1 MLKFTNPR
9 PRTKTYRQIGLK
21 VEGVELHDTHSGGSL
36 SLPTSVEAPSVVISG
51 MRGSGKT
58 HIGELAALS
67 LGWPFLDADH
77 HFEKKYQVGIKEF
90 VAKNGWPAFR
100 EAETETLKELLNNF
114 SNNHII
120 SLGGGIV
127 ETPVARD
134 VLKAYSKKGLVV
146 HIVRDVEEIVAYLG
160 AETARP
166 AYGEPIE
173 DVYNRRV
180 PWYAEVCNYEFSNN
194 IKSAPDPK
202 AVALEVSRFFK
213 HITTQSSNYPANL
226 AQDRRSY
233 FLSLTYPDVGLALP
247 HIDEITTGVD
257 ALELRV
263 DLLRD
268 QSSFDKIGSC
278 VPPKAYVASQLAAL
292 RLTTSLPIVFT
303 VRTTSQGGSFPDAAE
318 AEAFELFDLAVR
330 AGVEYVDVEISW
342 SAKRISDFISRRGQT
357 KVIASWHDWSGKLAW
372 DGTEVMQKYQD
383 ANKFGDIVKI
393 VGKANTLEDNF
404 ILYSFV
410 KKVTAATNSKPVLA
424 INMGVEGQMS
434 RILNSTFSPVTHPL
448 LPNKAAP
455 GQLSFKEIQAALNLI
470 GQLPPQKYYIFGTP
484 ISHSPSPTLHNTGF
498 ETLGLPHKYETLET
512 KEVGE
517 EIKAAITAPEF
528 GGASVTIPFKL
539 DVIPLLDSLS
549 PEAKTIGA
557 VNTII
562 PVVKSDGSKTL
573 RGDNTDWWG
582 IREVILSKFPT
593 RASHPDVGLIIGAGG
608 TSRAAIYALQ
618 SLGAKKIYLF
628 NRTRSS
634 AQALIDAFPDAKVEL
649 VENLGSWS
657 GTPPTIVISTVPAQ
671 VTTTEHSVTGKVYL
685 PESIFEAHSGIVVD
699 MAYKPAETPLLTL
712 ARAAG
717 KGWQCARG
725 VEVLLEQG
733 YCQFELWTGR
743 KAPKRVIAEAVL
755 RNYEGS

>member
-1 MLKFTNPR
+1 M
-9 PRTKTYRQIGLK
+9 
-21 VEGVELHDTHSGGSL
+21 EGVEFRDSHSTGSL
-36 SLPTSVEAPSVVISG
+36 SSPNPVEAPSVVISG

-58 HIGELAALS
+58 YIGELAALS
-67 LGWPFLDADH
+67 LGWPFVDADYY
-77 HFEKKYQVGIKEF
+77 FQEKHQLVVKEF

-100 EAETETLKELLNNF
+100 EAETEILRELLRDYPTR
-114 SNNHII
+114 HVI

-127 ETPVARD
+127 EIPAAREA
-134 VLKAYSKKGLVV
+134 LKAYAKKGPVV
-146 HIVRDVEEIVAYLG
+146 HIVRDIGEIVTYLG

-173 DVYNRRV
+173 DVYNRRA

-194 IKSAPDPK
+194 TKSEPEPQS
-202 AVALEVSRFFK
+202 VAQEVSRFFK
-213 HITTQSSNYPANL
+213 HISCESPNYPANL
-226 AQDRRSY
+226 SRSKRSY
-233 FLSLTYPDVGLALP
+233 FLSLTYPDINLALP
-247 HIDEITTGVD
+247 HINEITTGVD

-268 QSSFDKIGSC
+268 QDSFEKIGPYTPS
-278 VPPKAYVASQLAAL
+278 KAYVTSQLAAL
-292 RLTTSLPIVFT
+292 RLATSLPVVFT
-303 VRTTSQGGSFPDAAE
+303 VRTVSQGGSFPDAAE
-318 AEAFELFDLAVR
+318 VEAFELFDLAIR
-330 AGVEYVDVEISW
+330 AGVEYVDMEISW
-342 SAKRISDFISRRGQT
+342 SSKRISDLVSKKGQT
-357 KVIASWHDWSGKLAW
+357 KIIASWHDWSGKLAW
-372 DGTEVMQKYQD
+372 DGAEVMQKYQE
-383 ANKFGDIVKI
+383 ANKFGDIIKI
-393 VGKANTLEDNF
+393 VGKANTLEDN
-404 ILYSFV
+404 LTLHLFV
-410 KKVTAATNSKPVLA
+410 KKVTTPAGSKPVLA
-424 INMGVEGQMS
+424 INMGVAGQMS

-455 GQLSFKEIQAALNLI
+455 GQLSFKEIQTALNLI
-470 GQLPPQKYYIFGTP
+470 GQFPPQKYYIFGTP

-498 ETLGLPHKYETLET
+498 EALGLPHKYEKLET

-517 EIKAAITAPEF
+517 EIKAAVTAPDF

-562 PVVKSDGSKTL
+562 PLSKPDGSKSL
-573 RGDNTDWWG
+573 HGDNTDWRG
-582 IREVILSKFPT
+582 IREAILSKSPT
-593 RASHPDVGLIIGAGG
+593 RVAQHDAGLIIGAGG

-634 AQALIDAFPDAKVEL
+634 AQALVDAFPDAKIEV
-649 VENLGSWS
+649 VENLGNWS
-657 GTPPTIVISTVPAQ
+657 GTPPTIVVSTVPAQ
-671 VTTTEHSVTGKVYL
+671 ATTTEQDITGSVHL

-712 ARAAG
+712 ARTVG
-717 KGWQCARG
+717 KGWQSVRG

-743 KAPKRVIAEAVL
+743 RAPKKVMAERVL
-755 RNYEGS
+755 RAHESS

>member
-1 MLKFTNPR
+1 MNLR
-9 PRTKTYRQIGLK
+9 ARTENYLQIGLK
-21 VEGVELHDTHSGGSL
+21 VEGVEPHSTHSAGSL
-36 SLPTSVEAPSVVISG
+36 TSPTTTEAPSVVISG

-77 HFEKKYQVGIKEF
+77 YFEKKYQVGVKEF

-100 EAETETLKELLNNF
+100 EAETETLKEVLKNCPAK
-114 SNNHII
+114 HVI

-127 ETPVARD
+127 ETPAARD
-134 VLKAYSKKGLVV
+134 VLKAYSKKGPVV
-146 HIVRDVEEIVAYLG
+146 HIVRDIEEIVTYLG

-173 DVYNRRV
+173 DVYNRRA
-180 PWYAEVCNYEFSNN
+180 PWYAEVCNCEFSNN
-194 IKSAPDPK
+194 IKNAPDPR
-202 AVALEVSRFFK
+202 AVAREVSRFFN
-213 HITTQSSNYPANL
+213 HTTGQRSNYPANL
-226 AQDRRSY
+226 AQGKRSY
-233 FLSLTYPDVGLALP
+233 FLSLTYPDIELALP

-268 QSSFDKIGSC
+268 RDSFDKIGPSI
-278 VPPKAYVASQLAAL
+278 PSKAYVASQLATL
-292 RLTTSLPIVFT
+292 RLATSLPVVFT
-303 VRTTSQGGSFPDAAE
+303 IRTASQGGSFPDAAE

-342 SAKRISDFISRRGQT
+342 PAKRISDLVSKRGRA
-357 KVIASWHDWSGKLAW
+357 KIIASWHDWSGQLAW

-383 ANKFGDIVKI
+383 ANKFGDIIKI

-404 ILYSFV
+404 TLCSFV
-410 KKVTAATNSKPVLA
+410 KKVTTTTGSKPVLA
-424 INMGVEGQMS
+424 INMGVAGQMS
-434 RILNSTFSPVTHPL
+434 RILNTTFSPVTHPL

-455 GQLSFKEIQAALNLI
+455 GQLSFKEIQTALNLI

-498 ETLGLPHKYETLET
+498 ENLGLPHNYEKLET

-549 PEAKTIGA
+549 LEAKTIGA
-557 VNTII
+557 VNTIV
-562 PVVKSDGSKTL
+562 PAVKSDGSKTL
-573 RGDNTDWWG
+573 HGDNTDWRG
-582 IREVILSKFPT
+582 IREAILSKSTT
-593 RASHPDVGLIIGAGG
+593 RTALPDVGLIIGAGG

-628 NRTRSS
+628 NRTISS
-634 AQALIDAFPDAKVEL
+634 AQALVHAFPDAKIEL

-657 GTPPTIVISTVPAQ
+657 GTPPTIVVSTVPAQ
-671 VTTTEHSVTGKVYL
+671 ATTTEHNITGSVYL
-685 PESIFEAHSGIVVD
+685 PESIFEAHSGVVVD

-712 ARAAG
+712 AKAVG
-717 KGWQCARG
+717 KGWQSVRG

-743 KAPKRVIAEAVL
+743 KAPKKVVAEAVL
-755 RNYEGS
+755 KNYEGS

>member
-1 MLKFTNPR
+1 
-9 PRTKTYRQIGLK
+9 
-21 VEGVELHDTHSGGSL
+21 
-36 SLPTSVEAPSVVISG
+36 

-67 LGWPFLDADH
+67 LAWPFLDADNYFH
-77 HFEKKYQVGIKEF
+77 NKYQVGIKEF

-100 EAETETLKELLNNF
+100 EAETETLIELLRDYPTK
-114 SNNHII
+114 HVI

-127 ETPVARD
+127 ETPGARD
-134 VLKAYSKKGLVV
+134 VLKAYSKKGPVV
-146 HIVRDVEEIVAYLG
+146 HIVRDVEEIITYLG

-173 DVYNRRV
+173 DVYNRRA

-194 IKSAPDPK
+194 TKNGPDPM
-202 AVALEVSRFFK
+202 AVAREVSRYFN
-213 HITTQSSNYPANL
+213 HITNQNPNYPANL
-226 AQDRRSY
+226 AQGKRSY
-233 FLSLTYPDVGLALP
+233 FLSLTYPDIELALP

-263 DLLRD
+263 DLLRNRD
-268 QSSFDKIGSC
+268 SFDKIGSYI
-278 VPPKAYVASQLAAL
+278 PSRAYVSSQLATL
-292 RLTTSLPIVFT
+292 RLATSLPIVFT
-303 VRTTSQGGSFPDAAE
+303 IRTVSQGGSFPDAAE
-318 AEAFELFDLAVR
+318 AEAFKLFDLAVR
-330 AGVEYVDVEISW
+330 AGVEYLDVEISW
-342 SAKRISDFISRRGQT
+342 SAQSISNLISKKGQA

-372 DGTEVMQKYQD
+372 DGTEVTQKYQD
-383 ANKFGDIVKI
+383 ANKFGDIIKI
-393 VGKANTLEDNF
+393 VGRANVLEDNF
-404 ILYSFV
+404 TLCSFV
-410 KKVTAATNSKPVLA
+410 GKVTTAACPKPVLA
-424 INMGVEGQMS
+424 INMGVAGQMS

-455 GQLSFKEIQAALNLI
+455 GQLSFKEIQTALNLI
-470 GQLPPQKYYIFGTP
+470 GQLPSQKYYIFGTP
-484 ISHSPSPTLHNTGF
+484 ISHSPSPILHNTGF
-498 ETLGLPHKYETLET
+498 ETLGLPHKYEKLET
-512 KEVGE
+512 KEVAE

-573 RGDNTDWWG
+573 HGDNTDWRG
-582 IREVILSKFPT
+582 IRQVILSKLST
-593 RASHPDVGLIIGAGG
+593 KISRPDVGLVIGAGG

-634 AQALIDAFPDAKVEL
+634 AQTLVDAFPDAKIEVID
-649 VENLGSWS
+649 NLESWS
-657 GTPPTIVISTVPAQ
+657 GTSPTIVVSTVPAQ
-671 VTTTEHSVTGKVYL
+671 ATSTEHNVTGALYL
-685 PESIFEAHSGIVVD
+685 PGSIFEAHSGVVVD

-712 ARAAG
+712 AEEVG
-717 KGWQCARG
+717 KGWQSVKG

-743 KAPKRVIAEAVL
+743 KAPRKVMAEAVL
-755 RNYEGS
+755 RNYESR

>member
-1 MLKFTNPR
+1 M
-9 PRTKTYRQIGLK
+9 
-21 VEGVELHDTHSGGSL
+21 ES
-36 SLPTSVEAPSVVISG
+36 PSVVISG

-58 HIGELAALS
+58 HVGELAALS

-77 HFEKKYQVGIKEF
+77 YFEKKYQVGVKEF
-90 VAKNGWPAFR
+90 VAKNGWPTFR
-100 EAETETLKELLNNF
+100 EAETETLKELLKDYPTK
-114 SNNHII
+114 HVI

-127 ETPVARD
+127 ETPAARD
-134 VLKAYSKKGLVV
+134 ALRSYSKKGPVV
-146 HIVRDVEEIVAYLG
+146 HIVRDIEEIVTYLG

-173 DVYNRRV
+173 DVYNRRA

-194 IKSAPDPK
+194 TRDGPDPQ
-202 AVALEVSRFFK
+202 AVTQEVSRFFN
-213 HITTQSSNYPANL
+213 HVTGQIPNRPANL
-226 AQDRRSY
+226 AQGKRSY
-233 FLSLTYPDVGLALP
+233 FLSLTYPDIKLALP

-268 QSSFDKIGSC
+268 QDSFDKIGSYIA
-278 VPPKAYVASQLAAL
+278 PKAYVAGQLATL
-292 RLTTSLPIVFT
+292 RLATSLPIVFT
-303 VRTTSQGGSFPDAAE
+303 IRTVSQGGSFPDSAE

-342 SAKRISDFISRRGQT
+342 SAKRISDLISKKGQT
-357 KVIASWHDWSGKLAW
+357 KIIASWHDWSGKLAW

-383 ANKFGDIVKI
+383 ANKFGDIIKI
-393 VGKANTLEDNF
+393 VGKANTLEDNLT
-404 ILYSFV
+404 LYSFV
-410 KKVTAATNSKPVLA
+410 TKVTAATGSKPVLA
-424 INMGVEGQMS
+424 INMGAVGQMS
-434 RILNSTFSPVTHPL
+434 RILNSTLSPVTHPL

-455 GQLSFKEIQAALNLI
+455 GQLSFKEIQTALNLI
-470 GQLPPQKYYIFGTP
+470 GQLPPQKHYIFGTP

-498 ETLGLPHKYETLET
+498 ETLGLPHEYETFET

-562 PVVKSDGSKTL
+562 PVVKPDGSKSL
-573 RGDNTDWWG
+573 HGDNTDWRG
-582 IREVILSKFPT
+582 IREAILSKLPT
-593 RASHPDVGLIIGAGG
+593 RVTQPGAGLIIGAGG

-618 SLGAKKIYLF
+618 SLGTKKIYLF

-634 AQALIDAFPDAKVEL
+634 AQALVDAFPDAKIDL
-649 VENLGSWS
+649 VESLGSWS
-657 GTPPTIVISTVPAQ
+657 GTPPTIVVSTVPAQ
-671 VTTTEHSVTGKVYL
+671 ATSTEQDVTGSVYL

-712 ARAAG
+712 AKTVG
-717 KGWQCARG
+717 KGWQIVRG

-733 YCQFELWTGR
+733 YCQFELWTER
-743 KAPKRVIAEAVL
+743 RAPKKVMAEAVL
-755 RNYEGS
+755 RKYESS

>member
-1 MLKFTNPR
+1 
-9 PRTKTYRQIGLK
+9 
-21 VEGVELHDTHSGGSL
+21 
-36 SLPTSVEAPSVVISG
+36 

-58 HIGELAALS
+58 HIGELAAFS

-90 VAKNGWPAFR
+90 VARNGWSAFR
-100 EAETETLKELLNNF
+100 EAETETLKELLNNYPTE
-114 SNNHII
+114 HII

-127 ETPVARD
+127 ETPAARNI
-134 VLKAYSKKGLVV
+134 LKTYSKKGPVV
-146 HIVRDVEEIVAYLG
+146 HIVRDVEEIVTYLG

-173 DVYNRRV
+173 DVYNRRA

-194 IKSAPDPK
+194 TNGGPNPE
-202 AVALEVSRFFK
+202 AVAREVSRFFNHVTSK
-213 HITTQSSNYPANL
+213 STNYPANI
-226 AQDRRSY
+226 AQGKRSY
-233 FLSLTYPDVGLALP
+233 FLSLTYPDIELALP

-268 QSSFDKIGSC
+268 RDSFDKIGSC
-278 VPPKAYVASQLAAL
+278 IPSKGYVARQLTTL
-292 RLTTSLPIVFT
+292 RLATSLPIVFT

-330 AGVEYVDVEISW
+330 AGVEYIDVEISW
-342 SAKRISDFISRRGQT
+342 SAKHISDLISKRGKT
-357 KVIASWHDWSGKLAW
+357 KLIASWHDWSGKLAW
-372 DGTEVMQKYQD
+372 GGTEVMQKYQD
-383 ANKFGDIVKI
+383 ADKFGDIIKI
-393 VGKANTLEDNF
+393 VGKANSLEDNF
-404 ILYSFV
+404 ALYSFV
-410 KKVTAATNSKPVLA
+410 KRVTAATNSKPVLA
-424 INMGVEGQMS
+424 INMGIAGQMS
-434 RILNSTFSPVTHPL
+434 RVLNSTLSPVTHPL
-448 LPNKAAP
+448 LPIKAAP
-455 GQLSFKEIQAALNLI
+455 GQLSFKEIQTALNLV
-470 GQLPPQKYYIFGTP
+470 GQLPPQKFYIFGTP

-498 ETLGLPHKYETLET
+498 ETLGLPHKYEKLET

-562 PVVKSDGSKTL
+562 PMVKSDGSKTL
-573 RGDNTDWWG
+573 HGDNTDWRG
-582 IREVILSKFPT
+582 IREVIVSKLLPT
-593 RASHPDVGLIIGAGG
+593 RAAHPEAGLIIGAGG
-608 TSRAAIYALQ
+608 TSRAAIHALQ
-618 SLGAKKIYLF
+618 SLGTKKVYLF

-634 AQALIDAFPDAKVEL
+634 AQAMVDAFPDAKIEL
-649 VENLGSWS
+649 VESLGSWS
-657 GTPPTIVISTVPAQ
+657 GTPPTIIVSTVPA
-671 VTTTEHSVTGKVYL
+671 VATTTERDVTGSVYL
-685 PESIFEAHSGIVVD
+685 PESIFEAYSGIVVD

-712 ARAAG
+712 AKAAG
-717 KGWQCARG
+717 KGWESVRG

-743 KAPKRVIAEAVL
+743 KAPKKAIAEAVL
-755 RNYEGS
+755 RNYESS

>member
-1 MLKFTNPR
+1 
-9 PRTKTYRQIGLK
+9 
-21 VEGVELHDTHSGGSL
+21 
-36 SLPTSVEAPSVVISG
+36 

-58 HIGELAALS
+58 HVGELAALS

-77 HFEKKYQVGIKEF
+77 CFEKKYQVGVKEF
-90 VAKNGWPAFR
+90 VAKNGWPTFR
-100 EAETETLKELLNNF
+100 EAETETLKELLKDYPTK
-114 SNNHII
+114 HVI

-127 ETPVARD
+127 ETPAARD
-134 VLKAYSKKGLVV
+134 ALRSYSKKGPVV
-146 HIVRDVEEIVAYLG
+146 HIVRDIEEIVTYLG

-173 DVYNRRV
+173 DVYNRRA

-194 IKSAPDPK
+194 TRDGPDPQ
-202 AVALEVSRFFK
+202 AVTQEVSRFFN
-213 HITTQSSNYPANL
+213 HVTGQIPNRPANL
-226 AQDRRSY
+226 AQGKRSY
-233 FLSLTYPDVGLALP
+233 FLSLTYPDIKLALP

-268 QSSFDKIGSC
+268 QDSFDKIGSYIA
-278 VPPKAYVASQLAAL
+278 PKAYVSGQLATL
-292 RLTTSLPIVFT
+292 RLATSLPIVFT
-303 VRTTSQGGSFPDAAE
+303 IRTVSQGGSFPDSAE

-342 SAKRISDFISRRGQT
+342 SAKRISDLISKKGQT
-357 KVIASWHDWSGKLAW
+357 KIIASWHDWSGKLAW

-383 ANKFGDIVKI
+383 ANKFGNIIKI
-393 VGKANTLEDNF
+393 VGKANTLEDNLT
-404 ILYSFV
+404 LYSFV
-410 KKVTAATNSKPVLA
+410 TKVTAATGSKPVLA
-424 INMGVEGQMS
+424 INMGAVGQMS
-434 RILNSTFSPVTHPL
+434 RILNSTLSPVTHPL

-455 GQLSFKEIQAALNLI
+455 GQLSFKEIQTALNLI
-470 GQLPPQKYYIFGTP
+470 GQLPPQKHYIFGTP

-498 ETLGLPHKYETLET
+498 ETLGLPHEYEIFET

-562 PVVKSDGSKTL
+562 PVVKPDGSKSL
-573 RGDNTDWWG
+573 HGDNTDWRG
-582 IREVILSKFPT
+582 IREAILSKLPT
-593 RASHPDVGLIIGAGG
+593 RVTQPGAGLIIGAGG

-618 SLGAKKIYLF
+618 SLGTKKIYLF

-634 AQALIDAFPDAKVEL
+634 AQALVDAFPDAKIDL
-649 VENLGSWS
+649 VESLESWS
-657 GTPPTIVISTVPAQ
+657 GTPPTIVVSTVPAQ
-671 VTTTEHSVTGKVYL
+671 ATSTEQDVTGSVYL

-712 ARAAG
+712 AKTVG
-717 KGWQCARG
+717 KGWQIVRG

-733 YCQFELWTGR
+733 YCQFELWTER
-743 KAPKRVIAEAVL
+743 RAPKKVMAEAVL
-755 RNYEGS
+755 RKYESS

>member
-1 MLKFTNPR
+1 
-9 PRTKTYRQIGLK
+9 
-21 VEGVELHDTHSGGSL
+21 
-36 SLPTSVEAPSVVISG
+36 

-58 HIGELAALS
+58 YIGELAAWS
-67 LGWPFLDADH
+67 LEWPFLDADH
-77 HFEKKYQVGIKEF
+77 YFEKKHKIGVKEF

-100 EAETETLKELLNNF
+100 EAETEILKEILEDYPTG
-114 SNNHII
+114 HVV

-127 ETPVARD
+127 ETPAARD
-134 VLKAYSKKGLVV
+134 VLKAYSDKGPVV
-146 HIVRDVEEIVAYLG
+146 HIVRDIEEIVTYLG

-173 DVYNRRV
+173 DVYNRRA

-194 IKSAPDPK
+194 TKNGPDPK
-202 AVALEVSRFFK
+202 AVAQEVSRFFK
-213 HITTQSSNYPANL
+213 HVTGQSPNYPANL
-226 AQDRRSY
+226 AQGKRSY
-233 FLSLTYPDVGLALP
+233 FLSLTYPDIGLAFP

-268 QSSFDKIGSC
+268 QDSFEKIGSYI
-278 VPPKAYVASQLAAL
+278 PSKAYVAGQLAAL
-292 RLTTSLPIVFT
+292 RLATSLPIVFT
-303 VRTTSQGGSFPDAAE
+303 VRTVTQGGSFPDAAE
-318 AEAFELFDLAVR
+318 VEAFELFDLAIR

-342 SAKRISDFISRRGQT
+342 SAKRISGLISKKGRT

-372 DGTEVMQKYQD
+372 DGTEVMQRYQD
-383 ANKFGDIVKI
+383 ANKFGDIIKI
-393 VGKANTLEDNF
+393 VGKANNLEDNF
-404 ILYSFV
+404 TLCSFV
-410 KKVTAATNSKPVLA
+410 KKVTATPGSKPVLA
-424 INMGVEGQMS
+424 INMGVAGQMS

-455 GQLSFKEIQAALNLI
+455 GQLSFKEIQAGLNLI

-484 ISHSPSPTLHNTGF
+484 ISHSPSPTLHNSGF
-498 ETLGLPHKYETLET
+498 DALGLPHQYEIFET

-517 EIKAAITAPEF
+517 EIKAVVTAPEF

-562 PVVKSDGSKTL
+562 PVTKPDGSKSL
-573 RGDNTDWWG
+573 RGDNTDWRG
-582 IREVILSKFPT
+582 IREAILSKWLT
-593 RASHPDVGLIIGAGG
+593 RVAQPDAGLIIGAGG
-608 TSRAAIYALQ
+608 TSRAAIYTLQ

-628 NRTRSS
+628 NRTRGS
-634 AQALIDAFPDAKVEL
+634 AQALVDAFPDARIEL
-649 VENLGSWS
+649 VEGLGSWT
-657 GTPPTIVISTVPAQ
+657 GPPPTIVISTVPAQ
-671 VTTTEHSVTGKVYL
+671 ATTTEQDVTGSVYL

-699 MAYKPAETPLLTL
+699 MAYKPAETPLLSL
-712 ARAAG
+712 AKTVG
-717 KGWQCARG
+717 KGWQSVRG

-743 KAPKRVIAEAVL
+743 RAPKKVMAEEVL
-755 RNYEGS
+755 RKYASS

>member
-1 MLKFTNPR
+1 
-9 PRTKTYRQIGLK
+9 
-21 VEGVELHDTHSGGSL
+21 
-36 SLPTSVEAPSVVISG
+36 

-77 HFEKKYQVGIKEF
+77 YFEKKYKVGVKEF
-90 VAKNGWPAFR
+90 VANNDWSAFR
-100 EAETETLKELLNNF
+100 EAETEILKELLEIYPTG
-114 SNNHII
+114 HAI
-120 SLGGGIV
+120 SLGGGVI
-127 ETPVARD
+127 ETPAAREILR
-134 VLKAYSKKGLVV
+134 VYSKKGPVV
-146 HIVRDVEEIVAYLG
+146 HIVRDIEEIVTYLG

-173 DVYNRRV
+173 DVYNRRA
-180 PWYAEVCNYEFSNN
+180 PWYTEVCNYEFSNN
-194 IKSAPDPK
+194 TKSGPDPE
-202 AVALEVSRFFK
+202 AVVREVSRFFK
-213 HITTQSSNYPANL
+213 HVTSQTSNYPANL
-226 AQDRRSY
+226 AQGKRSY
-233 FLSLTYPDVGLALP
+233 FLSLTYPDVELALP

-257 ALELRV
+257 AIELRV

-268 QSSFDKIGSC
+268 QDSFGKIGFYIPS
-278 VPPKAYVASQLAAL
+278 KAYVTSQLAIL
-292 RLTTSLPIVFT
+292 RLATSLPIVFT
-303 VRTTSQGGSFPDAAE
+303 VRTSSQGGSFPDAAE

-342 SAKRISDFISRRGQT
+342 SAKRISDLISKRGQT
-357 KVIASWHDWSGKLAW
+357 KVIASWHDWSGKLSW
-372 DGTEVMQKYQD
+372 DGTEVMQKYRD
-383 ANKFGDIVKI
+383 ANKFGDIIKI
-393 VGKANTLEDNF
+393 VGKAKTLEDNF
-404 ILYSFV
+404 TLYSFIE
-410 KKVTAATNSKPVLA
+410 KVTAAADSKPVLA
-424 INMGVEGQMS
+424 INMGVAGQVS

-455 GQLSFKEIQAALNLI
+455 GQLSFKEIQTALNLI

-498 ETLGLPHKYETLET
+498 ETLGLPHKYEKLET

-517 EIKAAITAPEF
+517 EIKAIITAPEF

-539 DVIPLLDSLS
+539 DVVPLLDSLS

-562 PVVKSDGSKTL
+562 PVIKSDGSKTL
-573 RGDNTDWWG
+573 HGDNTDWRG
-582 IREVILSKFPT
+582 IREAILSKLLT
-593 RASHPDVGLIIGAGG
+593 RAAHPDAGLIIGAGG

-628 NRTRSS
+628 NRTRGS
-634 AQALIDAFPDAKVEL
+634 AQTLVDAFPDAKVEL

-657 GTPPTIVISTVPAQ
+657 GTPPTIVVSTVPALA
-671 VTTTEHSVTGKVYL
+671 TTTDHNATGNVYL

-699 MAYKPAETPLLTL
+699 MAYKPAETPLLAL
-712 ARAAG
+712 AKAVG
-717 KGWQCARG
+717 KGWQRVRG

-743 KAPKRVIAEAVL
+743 KAPKKVMAEAVL
-755 RNYEGS
+755 RDYESS